1 MKDGGEL
8 KFSLHVN
15 EFDQNSGLQLF
26 ICFSVSKAAPTN
38 AKGNR
43 SKPLI
48 ISLSSFCQ
56 GDLLTKLAVVKKLN
70 IFLPSF
76 VYFMASANGL

>member
-1 MKDGGEL
+1 MATCERGEL

-15 EFDQNSGLQLF
+15 EFRSDF
-26 ICFSVSKAAPTN
+26 FFCFSVSKAAPTN

-43 SKPLI
+43 SKLLI
-48 ISLSSFCQ
+48 ISLLSFCQ
-56 GDLLTKLAVVKKLN
+56 GNLLTKLAVEKKLN

-76 VYFMASANGL
+76 VYFMASANGVQF